1 MTNDSTPPSEAP
13 PLPPSRMLE
22 REQQFG
28 YILAGVGVVATVA
41 LVAAGPGTLL
51 SLVLGLVGSAG
62 LAVSVR
68 YGHRIVTALVAIAVG
83 FVVPFA
89 PLEIL
94 ALVYSGFIMLRASKA
109 QAKIN
114 ASKPR
119 LSPAQ
124 RAQQR
129 REKREAAKSGGS
141 SDAAPTVRRPSAN
154 RRYTPP
160 KSNAR
165 RR

>member
-1 MTNDSTPPSEAP
+1 
-13 PLPPSRMLE
+13 MLE
-22 REQQFG
+22 REQQLG
-28 YILAGVGVVATVA
+28 YALAGVGAVATVA

-51 SLVLGLVGSAG
+51 SLVLGLVGSVG
-62 LAVSVR
+62 LAAAVR
-68 YGHRIVTALVAIAVG
+68 SGHRIVTALVAIAVG
-83 FVVPFA
+83 FVVPFV

-129 REKREAAKSGGS
+129 RAKRDSAKSGD
-141 SDAAPTVRRPSAN
+141 SDATPTVRRPTAN

>member
-1 MTNDSTPPSEAP
+1 
-13 PLPPSRMLE
+13 
-22 REQQFG
+22 
-28 YILAGVGVVATVA
+28 
-41 LVAAGPGTLL
+41 
-51 SLVLGLVGSAG
+51 
-62 LAVSVR
+62 
-68 YGHRIVTALVAIAVG
+68 
-83 FVVPFA
+83 
-89 PLEIL
+89 
-94 ALVYSGFIMLRASKA
+94 VYSGFIMLRASKA

-129 REKREAAKSGGS
+129 REKREATKSGD
-141 SDAAPTVRRPSAN
+141 SDATPKVRRPTAN